1 MSRPSGTLLPLH
13 SRLHPGS
20 RIATRLW
27 AGMMALVVVVLLL
40 LWLFQIVFLEQ
51 FYSAIRISSIGKDAT
66 SLAASLSTASTPEA
80 YDLFDA
86 FAYRTGATAE
96 WFDASGVLLLTSGSP
111 EGRGASQG
119 AWANL
124 RLQSL
129 PDVLDGLDS
138 QNTLTHPRLGESF
151 VVIGRPILRGG
162 SVVGALLVTLPMPA
176 VAETAA
182 VLKTQL
188 LWISGL
194 LTLVAVALSI
204 ALARSFSRPIRAIT
218 DAAARMADGN
228 FDTEIHVRNR
238 DEIGE
243 LAETLTKMGRDLSR
257 VEGLR
262 REFVANMSHE
272 LRTPLTLIRGYAE
285 TLRDLDGATPE
296 TRRRQLD
303 SVIAESERLARLVD
317 DLLDLSRMQS
327 EVVRLELS
335 PVRLDTLAER
345 VVDRFRGHAL
355 DVGMSIR
362 LEAPSPCR
370 VLADPVRIEQV
381 LYNLLQNA
389 LQHGARG
396 GTATVRVHESG
407 NFVRCEVADDG
418 PGIPP
423 DELSTIWERFRRGA
437 AATDR
442 SRRGTGLGLAIV
454 RSILTAHAAPH
465 GVDSPPGSGATFWF
479 ELPTDAE
486 STIS

>member
-1 MSRPSGTLLPLH
+1 LT
-13 SRLHPGS
+13 RLTAIRFRS

-27 AGMMALVVVVLLL
+27 AGMMALVVVVLVL
-40 LWLFQIVFLEQ
+40 LWLFQIVFLER
-51 FYSAIRISSIGKDAT
+51 FYDAIRVSSVAEDTTA
-66 SLAASLSTASTPEA
+66 LAASLSTATVPEA
-80 YDLFDA
+80 ADLFYS

-129 PDVLDGLDS
+129 PDVLAGM
-138 QNTLTHPRLGESF
+138 NTQTRVTHPRLGGVF
-151 VVIGRPILRGG
+151 VLIGRPVRADGLL
-162 SVVGALLVTLPMPA
+162 VGALLVTLPMPA
-176 VAETAA
+176 VEETAS
-182 VLKTQL
+182 VLKQQL
-188 LWISGL
+188 LWISL
-194 LTLVAVALSI
+194 ILTAVAVAFSLV
-204 ALARSFSRPIRAIT
+204 LARSFSRPIRTIT
-218 DAAARMADGN
+218 DAARRMSEGQ
-228 FDTEIHVRNR
+228 FETGIHVRNR

-243 LAETLTKMGRDLSR
+243 LAETLTKMGHDLSR
-257 VEGLR
+257 VESLR

-327 EVVRLELS
+327 ETVQLDRIR
-335 PVRLDTLAER
+335 VRLDHLAER
-345 VVDRFRGHAL
+345 VVDRFRGHAETT
-355 DVGMSIR
+355 GMNVR
-362 LEAPSPCR
+362 LEAPLPCTVR
-370 VLADPVRIEQV
+370 ADPARIEQV
-381 LYNLLQNA
+381 LYNLVQNA

-396 GTATVRVHESG
+396 GTATVRVHLSG
-407 NFVRCEVADDG
+407 NTVRCEVADDG

-423 DELSTIWERFRRGA
+423 DELTGIWERFRRGA

-454 RSILTAHAAPH
+454 RSILTAHAARH
-465 GVDSPPGSGATFWF
+465 GVESPPGSGATFWF
-479 ELPTDAE
+479 ELPAEAE

>member
-1 MSRPSGTLLPLH
+1 
-13 SRLHPGS
+13 
-20 RIATRLW
+20 
-27 AGMMALVVVVLLL
+27 MMALVVVVLLL

-51 FYSAIRISSIGKDAT
+51 FYSAIRISSVAGDADA
-66 SLAASLSTASTPEA
+66 LASSLSTATTQEA
-80 YDLFDA
+80 SDLFDA

-96 WFDASGVLLLTSGSP
+96 WFDATGAVLLSSGSP
-111 EGRGASQG
+111 EGRGASQGASQG

-138 QNTLTHPRLGESF
+138 QVTLTHPRLGESF
-151 VVIGRPILRGG
+151 VVVGRPVLRSGT
-162 SVVGALLVTLPMPA
+162 VVGALLVTLPMPA

-194 LTLVAVALSI
+194 LTLVAVALSV

-218 DAAARMADGN
+218 AAAAKMADGN
-228 FDTEIHVRNR
+228 FETEIHVRNH

-243 LAETLTKMGRDLSR
+243 LAETLAKMGRDLSR

-285 TLRDLDGATPE
+285 TLRDLDGAAPE

-327 EVVRLELS
+327 ETVRLELS

-345 VVDRFRGHAL
+345 VVERFRGHAG
-355 DVGMSIR
+355 DVGMTIR

-370 VLADPVRIEQV
+370 VLADPARIEQV

-389 LQHGARG
+389 LQHASTG
-396 GTATVRVHESG
+396 GTATVRVFCAGSL
-407 NFVRCEVADDG
+407 VRCEVADDG

-454 RSILTAHAAPH
+454 RSILAAHEAPH
-465 GVDSPPGSGATFWF
+465 GVESPPGAGATFWF
-479 ELPTDAE
+479 ELPAVID
-486 STIS
+486 